1 MVSAIERT
9 IDHRRQ
15 PGMKRT
21 CVRSPDRFQ
30 ITNIV
35 YAGYR
40 LLERDNPAEAPQ
52 GPGRETSS

>member
-1 MVSAIERT
+1 MVSPIDST
-9 IDHRRQ
+9 IDKRRQ
-15 PGMKRT
+15 PGRKRT

-40 LLERDNPAEAPQ
+40 FLERDNPAEAP
-52 GPGRETSS
+52 